1 MRTKSKGAKGPRA
14 FEINGAFL
22 ATYYFLRLE
31 HSGNRTN
38 RSKGTRVFEEYVRT
52 EAHRSQELEN
62 ARYNQVKANRSQAI
76 RLFEKTGANRA
87 KGTKSKRV
95 ERD

>member
-1 MRTKSKGAKGPRA
+1 M
-14 FEINGAFL
+14 
-22 ATYYFLRLE
+22 
-31 HSGNRTN
+31 
-38 RSKGTRVFEEYVRT
+38 RT